1 MLGMPNPESALP
13 AGPPVHHRRPP
24 SDDAARAA
32 EVSRQTVS
40 NVVRGRGRLAS
51 TTRDRVLAPIAELG
65 YKPHAGAASL
75 RSGRTYRIAYSIPD
89 SEFEPDNVIMLEFL
103 RFLVTAARAREHQ
116 VLVTTSS
123 GLDLSAIDDLI
134 WTKSV
139 DGFILASV
147 AQDDPRIEFLAE
159 RQIPFACF
167 GRVPPPLPQNWVDID
182 NRAAVRAVTEYVLTR
197 GHTRLCFLGYTPQG
211 PWDDER
217 EAGSR
222 EAMPAAGQPAVLTRP
237 GLANAAVEGAVT
249 RLITGPDRPTAVV
262 AGSDVPAAARSTA
275 AHRPRP

>member
-51 TTRDRVLAPIAELG
+51 TTRDRVLAAIAELG
-65 YKPHAGAASL
+65 YKPHTGAASL
-75 RSGRTYRIAYSIPD
+75 RSGRTYRIAYSLPD
-89 SEFEPDNVIMLEFL
+89 SEFAPDNVIMLEFL
-103 RFLVTAARAREHQ
+103 RFLVTAARGREHQ

-123 GLDLSAIDDLI
+123 GSDLSAIDDLI

-139 DGFILASV
+139 DGFVLASV
-147 AQDDPRIEFLAE
+147 AQDDPRGALLAE
-159 RQIPFACF
+159 RKIPFSCF
-167 GRVPPPLPQNWVDID
+167 GRLPPPLPQNWVDID
-182 NRAAVRAVTEYVLTR
+182 NRAAVRTVTAAVLAR

-211 PWDDER
+211 PRGDER
-217 EAGSR
+217 DAGYR
-222 EAMPAAGQPAVLTRP
+222 DAM
-237 GLANAAVEGAVT
+237 
-249 RLITGPDRPTAVV
+249 
-262 AGSDVPAAARSTA
+262 AAAWRA
-275 AHRPRP
+275 PALPRA